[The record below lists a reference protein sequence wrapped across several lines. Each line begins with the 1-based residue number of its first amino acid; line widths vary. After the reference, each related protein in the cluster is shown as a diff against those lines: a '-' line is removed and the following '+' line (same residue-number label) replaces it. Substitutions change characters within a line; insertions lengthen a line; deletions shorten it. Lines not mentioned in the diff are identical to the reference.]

1 MMLQGPKSECVLIV
15 VSNVATSQW
24 LSKFI
29 ENGIGL
35 LNVTPFFSM
44 SYDLTMVIIIASQN
58 SPK

>member
-1 MMLQGPKSECVLIV
+1 MVISY
-15 VSNVATSQW
+15 VATSQW

-29 ENGIGL
+29 ENSIGL

-44 SYDLTMVIIIASQN
+44 SHDLTMVIIIASQN